1 MRKSAALLIPIVLLA
16 GCKTASDAAPADAGR
31 SSQGRKPP
39 HDRPR
44 HKPKPK
50 PKREP
55 AHKPKTRSTP
65 RPSPTRP
72 PLRAGDRKLR
82 PGAEGAD
89 VRELQRRLT
98 SLHYDPGKAD
108 GEYGTSTQLAVWAFQ
123 AVNRLKPT
131 GTLGPA
137 FWRAL
142 DDPKEPR
149 PMARRHEAD
158 RVDVDLRRQY
168 LVLYKDGRPRL
179 ITHVSS
185 GSGEYYCAKDRGA
198 TVARCRYA
206 ITGTGDFRTGRRA
219 KGWEI
224 SPLGRLYNPVYFNGG
239 IAFHGALDVPR
250 YPASHGCVRMP
261 MHVAEYFP
269 SLVGTGVAVHVRRPG

>member
-16 GCKTASDAAPADAGR
+16 GCKTAGEAAPADAGR
-31 SSQGRKPP
+31 SSRPHKPSA
-39 HDRPR
+39 DRPK
-44 HKPKPK
+44 HK

-55 AHKPKTRSTP
+55 VRKPRARATP
-65 RPSPTRP
+65 KPSPSRPVP

-89 VRELQRRLT
+89 VRELQRRLKG
-98 SLHYDPGKAD
+98 LHYDPGVVD

-123 AVNRLKPT
+123 AVNRLKQS
-131 GTLGPA
+131 GTLGAP
-137 FWRAL
+137 FWKAL
-142 DDPKEPR
+142 DRPREPR

-168 LVLYKDGRPRL
+168 LVLYRDGRPRL

-206 ITGTGDFRTGRRA
+206 TTGTGDFRTGRRA
-219 KGWEI
+219 KGWEV

-250 YPASHGCVRMP
+250 YPASHGCVRLP
-261 MHVAEYFP
+261 MHIAEYFP
-269 SLVGTGVAVHVRRPG
+269 SLVGTGVAVHVRRLG